1 MIKNDEIMLGGSRAL
16 AWNWFS
22 LVDRVVAD
30 ILAAGFNVSVGCA
43 AGADLWSLKAA
54 LIRNPYRVRL
64 SCVGDRN
71 GAGFWSGS
79 APLAALHQAD
89 DLGASVSWGVG
100 GPGSLPFRARLMRRS
115 MAALDGCSAAVFFLA
130 SKASTGSLAV
140 AAQAV
145 EDRIPVFA
153 YTCGFDAPLAPSRSC
168 YGEWIRSPFFGSEAW
183 LWRPMQRALLQAPIR
198 FYSFDPRG
206 GQ

>member
-1 MIKNDEIMLGGSRAL
+1 MNKNSRNPEVMLGGSRAL
-16 AWNWFS
+16 AWDWFS
-22 LVDRVVAD
+22 LVDRVAAD

-54 LIRNPYRVRL
+54 LIRNPSRVRI
-64 SCVGDRN
+64 SCV
-71 GAGFWSGS
+71 
-79 APLAALHQAD
+79 
-89 DLGASVSWGVG
+89 GASVSWGEG

-130 SKASTGSLAV
+130 ARSSAGSLAV

-145 EDRIPVFA
+145 EDHIPVFA
-153 YTCGFDAPLAPSRSC
+153 YACGFDAPPAPPRSC

-183 LWRPMQRALLQAPIR
+183 LWRPMQRTLLQAPIR